1 MKQELKPSD
10 IEFISKLIDPARI
23 GDQEIL
29 PPRRFASA
37 VIRVSSEHVT
47 PVIDHAHEDLIA
59 IKQMLVAQVM
69 SQIYGEIWVIG
80 RLIEM
85 RAGKL
90 TISEIKKIGQF
101 LKAVGQSENRNDP
114 FNTSSEYN
122 SGLTSSELLISIL
135 NRDALPVSEENLHA

>member
-1 MKQELKPSD
+1 
-10 IEFISKLIDPARI
+10 
-23 GDQEIL
+23 
-29 PPRRFASA
+29 
-37 VIRVSSEHVT
+37 
-47 PVIDHAHEDLIA
+47 
-59 IKQMLVAQVM
+59 MLVAQVM